1 MTAKSEIS
9 RGHKFI
15 NDLGIYALGNLGAKL
30 ITFLLVPI
38 YTFTISPADFGY
50 YDICL
55 TVIFFF
61 APILSWQLAEGAF
74 RFLLETDSDSQKSKI
89 ISFVVRTI
97 LRNSIVVVLLCVA
110 VAQIVEIR
118 YIYLIIA
125 YGLMQT
131 YFDISLQLARG
142 FGRNKV
148 FMGAGILNAFL
159 VATLTLLFLFVFRM
173 GLKGLF
179 YANILARTVSCLF
192 IEVRVNYI
200 KNYFRYG
207 LKDGK
212 VAKELLH
219 YSVPLLPAV
228 LIWMVLNGS
237 NVFFIKHYLGL
248 YENGIYAVLAKFS
261 SILYILSIIFYQTW
275 QQNAIEQYKMP
286 DRDNF
291 FSQIFN
297 NYFYL
302 LGGLLVVFPL
312 LLRINYPWLVG
323 EQYQSSSQYLFSNS
337 LYMVIYAL
345 SMFFELGYQCS
356 KHTKR
361 ILPSIIGVTAIGIG
375 LNMTLIPRLGIDG
388 VIFSGIITYGILLT
402 YRVID
407 TRKYMK
413 IAFDSRNYTLLLII
427 ILAGLL
433 YYADLGLVADVVSV
447 VALTVV
453 YLLLAP
459 TYFRNCLIKVYEKAK
474 EKIVL
479 RKNF

>member
-1 MTAKSEIS
+1 MTAKPEIS
-9 RGHKFI
+9 RGRKFI
-15 NDLGIYALGNLGAKL
+15 NDLGIYAVGNLGAKL

-38 YTFTISPADFGY
+38 YTFTISPSDFGY
-50 YDICL
+50 YDVCL

-61 APILSWQLAEGAF
+61 APILSWQLADGAF

-89 ISFVVRTI
+89 VSFVVRTI
-97 LRNSIVVVLLCVA
+97 LRNSIIVVLLCVA
-110 VAQIVEIR
+110 VAQFVEIR
-118 YIYLIIA
+118 YIYLILA
-125 YGLMQT
+125 YGLMQS

-142 FGRNKV
+142 FRRNKV
-148 FMGAGILNAFL
+148 FMAAGILNTFL
-159 VATLTLLFLFVFRM
+159 VAMLTLLFLFVFHM

-179 YANILARTVSCLF
+179 YANIIARAASCLF
-192 IEVRVNYI
+192 VEAKVNYMRD
-200 KNYFRYG
+200 YFRYG
-207 LKDGK
+207 LKDRQ

-261 SILYILSIIFYQTW
+261 SILYVLSIIFYQTW
-275 QQNAIEQYKMP
+275 QQNAIEQYKAS
-286 DRDNF
+286 DRDKF

-312 LLRINYPWLVG
+312 SLRINYSWLVG

-337 LYMVIYAL
+337 FYMAVYAL
-345 SMFFELGYQCS
+345 ALFFELGYQCS
-356 KHTKR
+356 KHTER
-361 ILPSIIGVTAIGIG
+361 ILPSIIAATVIGIG

-388 VIFSGIITYGILLT
+388 VILSGIITYGILLT

-413 IAFDSRNYTLLLII
+413 IAFDRRNYALSLII

-433 YYADLGLVADVVSV
+433 YYADLGLIVDSVSV
-447 VALTVV
+447 VILAAV
-453 YLLLAP
+453 YLAMAP
-459 TYFRNCLIKVYEKAK
+459 TYFRSKMYAVVKG
-474 EKIVL
+474 KIGH